1 MKIWIWWKMN
11 MMKIKLD
18 SDDHLTL
25 NKTIEIPSMI
35 AVVRSIFLE
44 NNKNYPQIFLEES
57 LYKL

>member
-1 MKIWIWWKMN
+1 

-44 NNKNYPQIFLEES
+44 NNKNYPQIFLEEC
-57 LYKL
+57 LYKLQLLIFIVI

>member
-1 MKIWIWWKMN
+1 MN

-44 NNKNYPQIFLEES
+44 NNKNYPQIFLEEC